1 MSENE
6 KPADGSRQRNSTR
19 PAGSRPDLIVQ
30 TRQQRVFAEDILR
43 VLVNVV
49 VLNLFVEFS
58 DAVVIDSFWISLLTA
73 VLLTAM
79 IGLLSRVEARV
90 HKFFFDTHSWHFAGV
105 VSVWLI
111 LFGGKFLMLEIVNV
125 VFGDRV
131 ELGHLLEVILI
142 VVTMMVAFQL
152 TMRIYERLGV
162 DTKATGSPAS

>member
-1 MSENE
+1 M
-6 KPADGSRQRNSTR
+6 
-19 PAGSRPDLIVQ
+19 
-30 TRQQRVFAEDILR
+30 
-43 VLVNVV
+43 
-49 VLNLFVEFS
+49 
-58 DAVVIDSFWISLLTA
+58 
-73 VLLTAM
+73 
-79 IGLLSRVEARV
+79 
-90 HKFFFDTHSWHFAGV
+90 

-162 DTKATGSPAS
+162 DTNATGSPAS

>member
-1 MSENE
+1 VSESE
-6 KPADGSRQRNSTR
+6 KSADQPIDGVNKSTDD
-19 PAGSRPDLIVQ
+19 GRPDLITQ
-30 TRQQRVFAEDILR
+30 TRRQKVFAERILH

-79 IGLLSRVEARV
+79 IGILSRVEARV
-90 HKFFFDTHSWHFAGV
+90 HHFFFETHSWRAAGV

-111 LFGGKFLMLEIVNV
+111 LFGGKFLMLEIVNF

-142 VVTMMVAFQL
+142 VITMMVAFQL
-152 TMRIYERLGV
+152 MTRVYDRLGV
-162 DTKATGSPAS
+162 NDKAPGLTST